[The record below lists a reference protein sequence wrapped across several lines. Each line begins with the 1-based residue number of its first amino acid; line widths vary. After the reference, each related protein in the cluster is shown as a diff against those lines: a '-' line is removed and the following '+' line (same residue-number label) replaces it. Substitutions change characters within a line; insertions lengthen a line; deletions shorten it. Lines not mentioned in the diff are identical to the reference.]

1 MSNGDS
7 TGRRVN
13 EMTTDEASANAD
25 ASDDLPAEYHLDYA
39 QSRPNRFASRMSGK
53 LSYSGMQEGKTVGRL
68 TCNFASGSAQP
79 RAGEGDEG
87 ER

>member
-1 MSNGDS
+1 MG
-7 TGRRVN
+7 TPWGRRVN
-13 EMTTDEASANAD
+13 DMTTDEASANAD

-53 LSYSGMQEGKTVGRL
+53 LSYSRMQRKQDGRAPDVQL
-68 TCNFASGSAQP
+68 CLRERPARP
-79 RAGEGDEG
+79 GERDEG